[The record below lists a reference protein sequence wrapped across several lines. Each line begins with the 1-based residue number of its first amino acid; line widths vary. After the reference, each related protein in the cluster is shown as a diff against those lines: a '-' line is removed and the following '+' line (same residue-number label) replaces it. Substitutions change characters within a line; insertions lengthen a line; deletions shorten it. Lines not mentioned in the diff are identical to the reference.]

1 MRVFIGLTLDESFTS
16 LLESLQT
23 PFRVHAQRGNFTDKM
38 NFHLTLAFIG
48 DVSDETIT
56 DLEVFMD
63 ELDFDPFEL
72 QMGQLG
78 SFKRKDGLIW
88 WIGLQQSQGLVA
100 LRHQIVLGLKAKD
113 IPFDES
119 TFMPHL
125 TLVRNYKASTDRPLI
140 LPDYD
145 PPRMLVKRV
154 SLMKSAREHGELR
167 YTEIYHHDTQRTP

>member
-1 MRVFIGLTLDESFTS
+1 MRVFIGLTLDESFTG

-56 DLEVFMD
+56 DLKVFMD

-88 WIGLQQSQGLVA
+88 WIGLQQSQALVA
-100 LRHQIVLGLKAKD
+100 LRHQIVLGL
-113 IPFDES
+113 
-119 TFMPHL
+119 
-125 TLVRNYKASTDRPLI
+125 
-140 LPDYD
+140 
-145 PPRMLVKRV
+145 
-154 SLMKSAREHGELR
+154 
-167 YTEIYHHDTQRTP
+167 